1 MNPAMGALDVRR
13 RLTAARRS
21 PEGRRSLFSAV
32 GLVGSSLALAL
43 SVYLAARQLGT
54 ARYGVYAGIGAFVNL
69 AAMFGASGTKDVLLQ
84 RVSRDRGELPA
95 AWGVLLAANVVVGIP
110 LLSLTVAVASVLLP
124 GRDVVAI
131 ALFALAEY
139 VSAGLVKGPANAW
152 VALDRFP
159 VVAAVNIADAVL
171 RLGAALILVVGPA
184 DVRRLAVALA
194 VAMAL
199 GALGVNAALY
209 RTAGRPRLAPGE
221 LLWGCRRGAP
231 FSVATISTAVQSNI
245 DQFMLLRAGLD
256 VQAGFYAAGVRFIS
270 YSMLPLHAVIS
281 STIPEFYRLGH
292 QGLDAAL
299 RYLRKLVPVAAGLS
313 LAGAAVAVVGSV
325 PVGRLFG
332 DRFDGA
338 LPVVAALALFPLV
351 RAMQILLSNALLG
364 SGYQQLVA
372 RTQILTAAL
381 NVAANLPLIALWGWR
396 GAAIATYLSEVL
408 NVGLLWRIA
417 RARRHEPAF
426 SAPRPGASPVPSG

>member
-1 MNPAMGALDVRR
+1 MGALDVRR
-13 RLTAARRS
+13 RIDAARRS

-43 SVYLAARQLGT
+43 SVYLAASRLGT
-54 ARYGVYAGIGAFVNL
+54 ARYGVYAGVGAFVNL
-69 AAMFGASGTKDVLLQ
+69 AAMFGASGTKEVLLQ
-84 RVSRDRGELPA
+84 RVSRDRSELPA
-95 AWGVLLAANVVVGIP
+95 AWGVLLAANVVVGVP
-110 LLSLTVAVASVLLP
+110 LLSVTVAVASVLLP

-131 ALFALAEY
+131 VLIALAEY

-159 VVAAVNIADAVL
+159 VVAAVNIADSLL
-171 RLGAALILVVGPA
+171 RLVAALALVVGPA
-184 DVRRLAVALA
+184 DVRRLAIALA
-194 VAMAL
+194 VCMAI
-199 GALGVNAALY
+199 GAIGVNAALH
-209 RTAGRPRLAPGE
+209 RTAGRPQLRRGE
-221 LLWGCRRGAP
+221 LLSGCRRGAP

-292 QGLDAAL
+292 QGLDVAL
-299 RYLRKLVPVAAGLS
+299 RYLRKLVPVAVGLS
-313 LAGAAVAVVGSV
+313 LAGAVVAAVGSV

-338 LPVVAALALFPLV
+338 LPVVIALALFPLL
-351 RAMQILLSNALLG
+351 RGLQILLSNALLG
-364 SGYQQLVA
+364 SGYQRLVA
-372 RTQILTAAL
+372 RTQILTAGL
-381 NVAANLPLIALWGWR
+381 NMAANVPLIPLLGWR
-396 GAAIATYLSEVL
+396 GAAIATYVSEL
-408 NVGLLWRIA
+408 TNVGLLWRIA
-417 RARRHEPAF
+417 TRRRHEPVF
-426 SAPRPGASPVPSG
+426 TGSPSVGAPAPPG